1 MLDVGKLAVVLSAD
15 IGPGKCRRKADMTPT
30 QADMMPTECRRNAD
44 MSAWCRNGAPAR
56 GSGAPIFLD

>member
-30 QADMMPTECRRNAD
+30 QADMMPTECRHVGMVPQRRACPRFRCAD
-44 MSAWCRNGAPAR
+44 FS
-56 GSGAPIFLD
+56 